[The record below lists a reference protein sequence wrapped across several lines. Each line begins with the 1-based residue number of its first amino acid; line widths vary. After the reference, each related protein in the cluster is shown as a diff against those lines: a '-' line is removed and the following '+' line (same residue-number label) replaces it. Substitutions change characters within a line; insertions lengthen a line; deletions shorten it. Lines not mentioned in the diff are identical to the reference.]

1 MTVFYYRIDLPT
13 LTENKGIL
21 TTVYYGIPFLA
32 NCRQL
37 RSENNEATSY
47 YCVRAPASRP
57 CHRVINFN
65 YNHNHFRNASI

>member
-37 RSENNEATSY
+37 RSENNEATAADKLLLCEGS
-47 YCVRAPASRP
+47 CVTPMS
-57 CHRVINFN
+57 
-65 YNHNHFRNASI
+65 